1 VRNLFVVA
9 AVLGVLFGIGF
20 LVVPDVVVGLYGGRL
35 DETGALMARLYG
47 KALISLGVISWLV
60 RDAGDELAGRAVATG
75 AVVNFT
81 AGSILSAFAFV
92 TGISNVLGL
101 ANAAAFAA
109 LAIAFVLL
117 LTAGRRSDPR
127 SPAV

>member
-1 VRNLFVVA
+1 MRNLFVVA

-20 LVVPDVVVGLYGGRL
+20 LAVPDVVVGLYGGRL

-60 RDAGDELAGRAVATG
+60 RDAGDQLAGRAVATG

-101 ANAAAFAA
+101 GNAAAFAV

-117 LTAGRRSDPR
+117 LTEGRRNSPR
-127 SPAV
+127 SLSS